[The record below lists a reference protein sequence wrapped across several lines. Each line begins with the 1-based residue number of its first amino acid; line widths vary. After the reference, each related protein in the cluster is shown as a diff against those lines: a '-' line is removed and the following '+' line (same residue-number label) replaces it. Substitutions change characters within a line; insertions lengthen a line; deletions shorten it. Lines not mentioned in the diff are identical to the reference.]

1 MNVSLKVTIKVRV
14 KGNMLLQSL
23 QTLARVN
30 SVNSTNILSLIPFM
44 WNFFYEFTSKW
55 LICKCMEI
63 VYWEKEWRLE
73 NKYKSKVKENL
84 LSPSLNEKLGLDL
97 TLELIWFRV
106 KKS

>member
-1 MNVSLKVTIKVRV
+1 M
-14 KGNMLLQSL
+14 
-23 QTLARVN
+23 VN
-30 SVNSTNILSLIPFM
+30 
-44 WNFFYEFTSKW
+44 
-55 LICKCMEI
+55 CKCMEI